1 MTLRLLK
8 NRLIY
13 LSTKFEDDT
22 RESIYLR
29 KAINESWKSI
39 YHYLGKIERPGF
51 TDDQYLKAH
60 YALYFGALTKEKKDE
75 EEFKR
80 IARNLN
86 NHSTYYGDTLL
97 DQIFSPKRVNATA
110 SEEKLTIKEIYDY
123 SQSIKSLVK
132 TYHDAAHPESSNWT
146 PAEKKALERINR
158 LDRHQLF
165 VVCVAALYSYRKSK
179 SREQLL
185 ITIEKYG
192 FLTTLSGYYFNV
204 NGRIDNI
211 GIAVAII
218 GKKITAEQAEK
229 KYKDAPEKLTE
240 STDFKDS
247 IRRIGKEASAY
258 YGWKLTRYFMFEY
271 EQELKRLSKTSREL
285 LDWSYEQKP
294 EYYSLDHKTIEH
306 IFPQKAADPYW
317 KEKFSKYTLKEK
329 NSLRNSLGNLL
340 PVSHAK
346 NASLS
351 NNSFDAKKGSET
363 NPVGYRYGCL
373 SEIQVAHSEEWNAI
387 EILRRGI
394 YLLDFMESR
403 WGLKIGTPQQKA
415 EILGLEFVLEREGLT
430 IQEIIKTKPTPPKP
444 PRSRKK
450 PPEEASQV

>member
-1 MTLRLLK
+1 
-8 NRLIY
+8 
-13 LSTKFEDDT
+13 
-22 RESIYLR
+22 
-29 KAINESWKSI
+29 
-39 YHYLGKIERPGF
+39 
-51 TDDQYLKAH
+51 
-60 YALYFGALTKEKKDE
+60 
-75 EEFKR
+75 
-80 IARNLN
+80 
-86 NHSTYYGDTLL
+86 
-97 DQIFSPKRVNATA
+97 
-110 SEEKLTIKEIYDY
+110 
-123 SQSIKSLVK
+123 
-132 TYHDAAHPESSNWT
+132 
-146 PAEKKALERINR
+146 
-158 LDRHQLF
+158 
-165 VVCVAALYSYRKSK
+165 
-179 SREQLL
+179 
-185 ITIEKYG
+185 
-192 FLTTLSGYYFNV
+192 
-204 NGRIDNI
+204 
-211 GIAVAII
+211 
-218 GKKITAEQAEK
+218 
-229 KYKDAPEKLTE
+229 
-240 STDFKDS
+240 
-247 IRRIGKEASAY
+247 
-258 YGWKLTRYFMFEY
+258 MFEY